1 MKDVC
6 TIYIIQNNFNDKV
19 YIGQTWQPVNKRFN
33 AHLKDKKGS
42 CRKLFNAF
50 NKYDRANFY
59 IAVLAVCNTQ
69 SEADWLETC
78 WIDIFD
84 SRING
89 YNLRSGGSRGKHSEE
104 SKQKMS
110 TDRKGKMLGEIH
122 PMYGKHHT
130 EETKARMSKSKRG
143 KVQSEKSNHKR
154 SEALKGRSILTEIQ
168 IQQIRDGHSQGKSY
182 TILAEA
188 FGISRTTIKRV
199 IKEMA
204 PYGNTRE
211 RKSQIEKLT
220 HKEKASLNGRSILTE
235 IQVQQIR
242 ESHMQMKSYRT
253 LAKEFDISITTV
265 ERVVKK
271 KSPYN
276 KPLTDEASI
285 ARQNNSQSK
294 LFGT

>member
-168 IQQIRDGHSQGKSY
+168 
-182 TILAEA
+182 
-188 FGISRTTIKRV
+188 
-199 IKEMA
+199 
-204 PYGNTRE
+204 
-211 RKSQIEKLT
+211 
-220 HKEKASLNGRSILTE
+220 
-235 IQVQQIR
+235 VQQIR